1 MILELSNEVA
11 LMVRS
16 SPHEANSCVTSST
29 PLRFSNLSTSCRAEK
44 PLNQSAKFVMPAAL
58 SDECG

>member
-29 PLRFSNLSTSCRAEK
+29 PLRFSNLSTRCRAEK
-44 PLNQSAKFVMPAAL
+44 PLNQ
-58 SDECG
+58 